1 MNITELVSVVSSGCK
16 VDEVKEISA
25 LGVSVADAIKL
36 SKAGLSVDDI
46 KNLVSSEDGKKSD
59 EKKDDK
65 SDEKK
70 DDKSDKKDVSDDK
83 DEKKETP
90 QDEKDK
96 EILELKKELEKAQKA
111 NINKDIKQGEDNDP
125 LKIAMEAISNF

>member
-46 KNLVSSEDGKKSD
+46 KNIVSSDD
-59 EKKDDK
+59 KKDDK
-65 SDEKK
+65 SDNEDDKKDASDNK
-70 DDKSDKKDVSDDK
+70 DDKKDAD
-83 DEKKETP
+83 KETP

-111 NINKDIKQGEDNDP
+111 NINKDVKKQGEDDP

>member
-16 VDEVKEISA
+16 IDEVKEISA

-46 KNLVSSEDGKKSD
+46 KNIVSSEDGKKSD
-59 EKKDDK
+59 DKKDDN
-65 SDEKK
+65 SDNE
-70 DDKSDKKDVSDDK
+70 DDKKDASDDK
-83 DEKKETP
+83 DEKKENP

>member
-46 KNLVSSEDGKKSD
+46 TNIVSSEDGKKSD

-65 SDEKK
+65 SDNE
-70 DDKSDKKDVSDDK
+70 DDKKDVSDDK
-83 DEKKETP
+83 DADKETHH
-90 QDEKDK
+90 DEKDK

>member
-46 KNLVSSEDGKKSD
+46 KNIVSSEDGKKSD

-65 SDEKK
+65 SDDEDDKK
-70 DDKSDKKDVSDDK
+70 DDK
-83 DEKKETP
+83 
-90 QDEKDK
+90 K
-96 EILELKKELEKAQKA
+96 EIIELKKELEKAQKA

>member
-1 MNITELVSVVSSGCK
+1 MSISITELVSVVSSGCK
-16 VDEVKEISA
+16 VDEIKEISS

-46 KNLVSSEDGKKSD
+46 KNIISSEDVKKSED
-59 EKKDDK
+59 KTDDK
-65 SDEKK
+65 SDNE
-70 DDKSDKKDVSDDK
+70 DDKKDASDDK
-83 DEKKETP
+83 DDKKETP

-111 NINKDIKQGEDNDP
+111 NINKDVKQGEDNDP

>member
-46 KNLVSSEDGKKSD
+46 KNIVSSED
-59 EKKDDK
+59 KKDDK
-65 SDEKK
+65 SDNEDDKK
-70 DDKSDKKDVSDDK
+70 DASDNKDDKKDVD
-83 DEKKETP
+83 KETP

-111 NINKDIKQGEDNDP
+111 NINKDVKKQGEDNDP

>member
-16 VDEVKEISA
+16 IDEVKEISA

-46 KNLVSSEDGKKSD
+46 KNIVSSEDGKKSD
-59 EKKDDK
+59 DKKDDK
-65 SDEKK
+65 SDNE
-70 DDKSDKKDVSDDK
+70 DDKKDASDDK
-83 DEKKETP
+83 DDKENP

-96 EILELKKELEKAQKA
+96 EILKLKKELEDAQKA
-111 NINKDIKQGEDNDP
+111 NINKDVKQGEDNDP
-125 LKIAMEAISNF
+125 MKIAMEAISNF